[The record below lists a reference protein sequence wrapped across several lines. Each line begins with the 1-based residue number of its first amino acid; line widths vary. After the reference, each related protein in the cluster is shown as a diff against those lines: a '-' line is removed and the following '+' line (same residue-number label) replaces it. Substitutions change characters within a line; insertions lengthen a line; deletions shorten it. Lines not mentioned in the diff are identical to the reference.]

1 MSDHDCIHEQD
12 FGILF
17 TKVDLMTESFKIM
30 RTSNEALKTAVDATL
45 KYQWTMESIAKNR
58 KERKE
63 WTMQKAI
70 FYSSLIL
77 GCSGLLITIIIKFI

>member
-30 RTSNEALKTAVDATL
+30 RTSNEALKTAVDRVFVFN
-45 KYQWTMESIAKNR
+45 KGQFNVR
-58 KERKE
+58 DRE
-63 WTMQKAI
+63 WNI
-70 FYSSLIL
+70 DLIE
-77 GCSGLLITIIIKFI
+77 LIQ